1 VRVRAA
7 SAICAAVAL
16 VACAWFALGA
26 RQAIDTQR
34 ATAIVSQGRMAT
46 IAQERK
52 VSSLVHA
59 ARFLNPDREPDLLL
73 ATAELEHGE
82 QARARRLFESVARS
96 EPQNLEAWVGLA
108 EASSDNRALY
118 AYALGRV
125 RALEPRLPT
134 R

>member
-59 ARFLNPDREPDLLL
+59 ARFLNPDREPDVLLG
-73 ATAELEHGE
+73 AVEFKRGDSA
-82 QARARRLFESVARS
+82 QARRLLESVTRS
-96 EPQNLEAWVGLA
+96 EPQNLEAWLW
-108 EASSDNRALY
+108 
-118 AYALGRV
+118 LGRAWGGDV
-125 RALEPRLPT
+125 AVFQEALRHIRELEPRLPSS
-134 R
+134 